1 MATNKKISRNLAL
14 VNIAAQVLIVIV
26 ALLHFYFFVLESFLW
41 ATPYGEK
48 NFKRTHEEQMQTKVL
63 AQNQG
68 YYNAFLAAGLVWSFF
83 VGLDAA
89 FQMRLFILISI
100 FAAGIVGGLT
110 AAKKIFFVQSIP
122 AAIALVLVFL
132 SHPS

>member
-1 MATNKKISRNLAL
+1 M
-14 VNIAAQVLIVIV
+14 NIAAQVFIAIV

-68 YYNAFLAAGLVWSFF
+68 YYNAFLAIGLVWSFLIEP
-83 VGLDAA
+83 GAA
-89 FQMRLFILISI
+89 FQLRLFVLISI
-100 FAAGIVGGLT
+100 FAAGIVGGVT
-110 AAKKIFFVQSIP
+110 ADKKIFFVQSIP
-122 AAIALVLVFL
+122 AGIAAALVFL
-132 SHPS
+132 SR